1 MPFSKIVST
10 GSYLPEKVV
19 SNKDLEKLVDTNDEW
34 IVQRVG
40 IRSRR
45 VVSKGQNSSFMAYE
59 AAKKAI
65 AAANYNANDI
75 GLIVVA
81 TATPDRH
88 FPSTA
93 CILQNRLGINN
104 ESPAFD
110 LNAACAGFI
119 YALSVADKYIRSGA
133 VKSALV
139 VGVDGLSRIL
149 DWSDRNTCVL
159 FGDGAGAV
167 LLEASESPGIIS
179 TKIRANG
186 EYENLLYA
194 PNALWEDEK
203 ESSHIKMQGSG
214 TFKIA
219 VKKLGE
225 IVDEILQTADL
236 SKEDVDW
243 LIPHQANTRIIQAVA
258 KRLNLPMEKVV
269 LTIAEHGNTSA
280 ASVPLALDVAVR
292 SGQIKRGE
300 TLLLEAFG
308 GGFAWGAA
316 LVNY

>member
-1 MPFSKIVST
+1 
-10 GSYLPEKVV
+10 
-19 SNKDLEKLVDTNDEW
+19 
-34 IVQRVG
+34 
-40 IRSRR
+40 
-45 VVSKGQNSSFMAYE
+45 MAYE

-65 AAANYNANDI
+65 AAADYDVNDI
-75 GLIVVA
+75 DLIIVA
-81 TATPDRH
+81 TATPDRY

-93 CILQNRLGINN
+93 CILQNRLGISN

-110 LNAACAGFI
+110 LNAVCAGFI
-119 YALSVADKYIRSGA
+119 YALSVADKYIRSGSA
-133 VKSALV
+133 QSALV

-149 DWSDRNTCVL
+149 DWGDRNTCVL

-167 LLEASESPGIIS
+167 LLEASETPGIIS
-179 TKIRANG
+179 TKIRADG
-186 EYENLLYA
+186 QYENLLYA
-194 PNALWEDEK
+194 PNALWEGEK
-203 ESSHIKMQGSG
+203 ESPYIKMQGSG

-225 IVDEILQTADL
+225 IVDEILQAAAM
-236 SKEDVDW
+236 SKADVDW

-258 KRLNLPMEKVV
+258 RRLNLPMEKVI

-280 ASVPLALDVAVR
+280 ASVPLALDVAVS
-292 SGQIKRGE
+292 SGKIQRGE